1 MTRNG
6 LKNKNIGMNPDFRYR
21 GEDQTRLETFS
32 DAVFALAITLLI
44 INQEVP
50 MSFSEM
56 KAFIIDIIPFGLTM
70 ILMTYIW
77 YEHYLY
83 FVRFGFKNSRV
94 VAMNAL
100 LLFFVLIYVYPL
112 KFLAKLLV
120 IMYSNFFLQIFGG
133 GSDFGKV
140 GLMIGRDEMP
150 DLMITY
156 SLGAALIFLTL
167 MWMYRYALKKK
178 EELELTEIEV
188 FDTLTSFQAQFIM
201 AAVPILSV
209 LISVIFHNAIGG
221 GISGFIYM
229 TYPLIFG
236 IYSRRRTKQR
246 ARLKAK
252 LGSPSVE
259 TKKN

>member
-1 MTRNG
+1 M
-6 LKNKNIGMNPDFRYR
+6 KNKNIGMNPDFRYR

-56 KAFIIDIIPFGLTM
+56 KGFIIDIIPFGLTM

-83 FVRFGFKNSRV
+83 FVRFGFKNSKV

-120 IMYSNFFLQIFGG
+120 TMYSNFFLQIFGA

-140 GLMIGRDEMP
+140 GLMISRNEMP

-178 EELELTEIEV
+178 DELELSEIEV
-188 FDTLTSFQAQFIM
+188 FDTQTSFQVQQIM
-201 AAVPILSV
+201 ASIPILSV
-209 LISVIFHNAIGG
+209 LISLIFHNAIGG
-221 GISGFIYM
+221 GISGFVYM
-229 TYPLIFG
+229 AYPLIFG
-236 IYSRRRTKQR
+236 IYGRRRTRKR
-246 ARLKAK
+246 DILKSK
-252 LGSPSVE
+252 LAE
-259 TKKN
+259 NLN